1 MTSTVRFFTSV
12 DDEAI
17 ATFDDCN
24 TIPQIGSNI
33 WVLDN
38 RYRVNGVDYSFPY
51 PNGKDNTI
59 LIDVWV
65 EVAE

>member
-1 MTSTVRFFTSV
+1 LTSTVRFFTSV

-17 ATFDDCN
+17 ATFNDCN

-51 PNGKDNTI
+51 PNGAYSNI
-59 LIDVWV
+59 LADVWV
-65 EVAE
+65 EEIE